1 MKRRESL
8 KKISALLY
16 GSLAIPSSS
25 LLINS
30 CSSPNKEIK
39 WKADF
44 LNPEDAFF
52 LNELCN
58 TVIPNTEFPGA
69 LALGVPSEIEK
80 YVFNVYDEKKIN
92 KFLSDLT
99 LLKENLIEKN
109 FYESILSE
117 KTTILNSIQKLKR
130 NDKIRRIY
138 MSFKKII
145 IESYFLTEVGATQVL
160 KYNGPSVVLG
170 EYKGC
175 VPFSEIGR
183 TWAI

>member
-1 MKRRESL
+1 M
-8 KKISALLY
+8 
-16 GSLAIPSSS
+16 
-25 LLINS
+25 
-30 CSSPNKEIK
+30 
-39 WKADF
+39 
-44 LNPEDAFF
+44 
-52 LNELCN
+52 
-58 TVIPNTEFPGA
+58 
-69 LALGVPSEIEK
+69 
-80 YVFNVYDEKKIN
+80 
-92 KFLSDLT
+92 
-99 LLKENLIEKN
+99 
-109 FYESILSE
+109 
-117 KTTILNSIQKLKR
+117 KR